1 MASLTSNVG
10 HSGLQKGSTSQIIN
24 HLKNKHHQFG
34 PVREQKNP
42 ECAESAATTAKP
54 QKSVTLAAKSG
65 KNEASNSTI
74 ELTTGDQTNLNNQ
87 SNSKTAYAVNAKP
100 PRANPKP
107 RRPSMSA
114 SCVSPATPD
123 SGYFSSDLTDNIA
136 LDEGHQVLE
145 DMDLC
150 SNDELLSTSDPLEPL
165 DPQFQDRHVL
175 AAVSLATK
183 PAPANSDVEGPQ
195 NTKQLPA
202 SALDYNSYL
211 YLKSQDA
218 PAGSER
224 WGVAEAASANW
235 HRMRNAERTRA
246 MREGRKDR
254 INDFKEVMIREA
266 KRKQQQRGQ
275 VAKQLKPREAAYKW
289 ETNGI
294 YSDSGTESGEEE
306 EEAEAEAEFQLLAG
320 YELPQ
325 CQCKGG
331 EWCWWC
337 P

>member
-1 MASLTSNVG
+1 MASLTSNLG

-34 PVREQKNP
+34 PCN
-42 ECAESAATTAKP
+42 AKGE
-54 QKSVTLAAKSG
+54 V
-65 KNEASNSTI
+65 SNCTI
-74 ELTTGDQTNLNNQ
+74 EITTGDQTNLNNQ
-87 SNSKTAYAVNAKP
+87 SNSKTAYAVDSKP
-100 PRANPKP
+100 PRANSKL

-114 SCVSPATPD
+114 SCISPGTPD
-123 SGYFSSDLTDNIA
+123 SGYFSSDLRDSMA

-165 DPQFQDRHVL
+165 DPQFQGQHVL

-183 PAPANSDVEGPQ
+183 PAPANPNVESPH

-218 PAGSER
+218 PAGPER

-246 MREGRKDR
+246 LREGRKDM

-266 KRKQQQRGQ
+266 KRKQRQRTQ
-275 VAKQLKPREAAYKW
+275 VVKQLNPREAAYKW
-289 ETNGI
+289 ETDGI
-294 YSDSGTESGEEE
+294 CSDSGTESEEDVE
-306 EEAEAEAEFQLLAG
+306 GAEAEFQLLAG

-325 CQCKGG
+325 CQCEGAD
-331 EWCWWC
+331 WCWWC